1 MLLTVLNR
9 DEEVANATVG
19 KGMMTSRKT
28 NAMLPRKLQE
38 GCNGL
43 ACFTVK
49 VRTVGFETRGEELVA
64 LGYWVGNVDIIDW
77 FMARLNVS
85 RAKVLR
91 VWIFKCFSYT
101 GNGLPLSF
109 LSPLFIAVLED
120 SHLPF
125 QPLICPHCIS
135 SLGVNITVQEQ
146 LA

>member
-1 MLLTVLNR
+1 
-9 DEEVANATVG
+9 
-19 KGMMTSRKT
+19 
-28 NAMLPRKLQE
+28 MLPRKLQE

-77 FMARLNVS
+77 FMARLNES

-120 SHLPF
+120 SHFPF

-135 SLGVNITVQEQ
+135 SLSVNITVQEQ